1 MKIYS
6 LGNSLA
12 FTLFK
17 YSNMF
22 EILDQKNISCMISE
36 WFNSVRATL

>member
-1 MKIYS
+1 MKNNN

-22 EILDQKNISCMISE
+22 EILDEKNL
-36 WFNSVRATL
+36 VA

>member
-1 MKIYS
+1 MKKNI

-22 EILDQKNISCMISE
+22 EILDEKNLRCMISE
-36 WFNSVRATL
+36 YLV